1 MYPLKFDD
9 RLPVSIR
16 FVAVQTSRRTTM
28 RRLPTNTP
36 HEHIYLRTVG
46 HRHSCALVLQWNHY
60 VYTRIQKETGT
71 ACDTLRML
79 LENNTDPSMTDDPGF
94 TPKAHAIPEE
104 RLDALKILEQLGH

>member
-16 FVAVQTSRRTTM
+16 FVAVQTSRRATM

-46 HRHSCALVLQWNHY
+46 HRHSCALVFQWNHH
-60 VYTRIQKETGT
+60 VYTRTQKETGT

-79 LENNTDPSMTDDPGF
+79 LENNTDPSMTDDHDF
-94 TPKAHAIPEE
+94 TPKERAIPKEQ
-104 RLDALKILEQLGH
+104 LNALKILEQIGH